1 MGFGIAVVG
10 YIGLLYFGATI
21 VPGVGLSGYLI
32 GLVPWILFDW
42 AHAPG
47 YGILALLLTRG
58 LQRRAWPLAYA
69 LPVAA
74 AAAFVFGL
82 WTEVFQGSVQGRQ
95 TTADDLVTDAIG
107 IGLAAMILMLFETVR
122 NRIVSSPL
130 ALIHFLRSGV
140 RALLSLSLV
149 EPNKPVRPDR
159 PDRPNQPDPRHAP
172 RNGFWHHSGPSLS
185 FDPVDPVSSPLPHLW
200 AWVCCP
206 RL

>member
-1 MGFGIAVVG
+1 MVGFGIAVLS
-10 YIGLLYFGATI
+10 YIGLLYFGAII

-32 GLVPWILFDW
+32 GLVPWTLFDW

-82 WTEVFQGSVQGRQ
+82 WTEVFQGSIQGRQ

-107 IGLAAMILMLFETVR
+107 IGIAMTMMLAVTVR
-122 NRIVSSPL
+122 NRIVSSPGL
-130 ALIHFLRSGV
+130 DSFRSFWPADCLV
-140 RALLSLSLV
+140 SLV
-149 EPNKPVRPDR
+149 RRAK
-159 PDRPNQPDPRHAP
+159 
-172 RNGFWHHSGPSLS
+172 
-185 FDPVDPVSSPLPHLW
+185 
-200 AWVCCP
+200 
-206 RL
+206 

>member
-1 MGFGIAVVG
+1 MVGFGIAVLS
-10 YIGLLYFGATI
+10 YIGLLYFGAII

-32 GLVPWILFDW
+32 GLVPWTLFDW

-47 YGILALLLTRG
+47 YGILAVLLTRG

-107 IGLAAMILMLFETVR
+107 IGLVAMMMLAVTVR
-122 NRIVSSPL
+122 NRI
-130 ALIHFLRSGV
+130 ALRSCLDSFLSFW
-140 RALLSLSLV
+140 RADCLVSLV
-149 EPNKPVRPDR
+149 RRTK
-159 PDRPNQPDPRHAP
+159 
-172 RNGFWHHSGPSLS
+172 
-185 FDPVDPVSSPLPHLW
+185 
-200 AWVCCP
+200 
-206 RL
+206 